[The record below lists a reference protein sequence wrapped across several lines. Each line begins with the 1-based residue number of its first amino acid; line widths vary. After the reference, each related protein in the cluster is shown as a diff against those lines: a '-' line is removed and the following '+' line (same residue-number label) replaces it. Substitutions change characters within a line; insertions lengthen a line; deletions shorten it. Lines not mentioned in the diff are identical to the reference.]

1 MNRANIPAKAEN
13 ITVHQNSSKC
23 DQKSNDLF
31 ERDVLMTAFVIEGG
45 SLCSRGPQL
54 NPQV

>member
-1 MNRANIPAKAEN
+1 MNIANILTKAEN
-13 ITVHQNSSKC
+13 ITVHQNSSKF

-31 ERDVLMTAFVIEGG
+31 ERDVSMTAFVIEGG
-45 SLCSRGPQL
+45 SLGSRGPQL